1 MKKGCMLLALI
12 VCAVCLN
19 IIPIEAKTIKYVAP
33 NDVKMLGNNVGIL
46 IENVAI
52 KAKDGEVSDLTKDIK
67 YNLSLLNDLN
77 NKLKSEYATSNDL
90 KTRGDKLKM
99 IYYTQL
105 YELSLNSLDLFLNSK
120 GKANDYFIDS
130 LMYKRMADDGLKLLT
145 LKQNS

>member
-1 MKKGCMLLALI
+1 MKKGCVLLALI

-19 IIPIEAKTIKYVAP
+19 IIPIEAKNIKLVAP
-33 NDVKMLGNNVGIL
+33 NDVKMLGSNVGIL

-52 KAKDGEVSDLTKDIK
+52 KAKDGETSDLTKDVK

-120 GKANDYFIDS
+120 GKDNDYFIDS